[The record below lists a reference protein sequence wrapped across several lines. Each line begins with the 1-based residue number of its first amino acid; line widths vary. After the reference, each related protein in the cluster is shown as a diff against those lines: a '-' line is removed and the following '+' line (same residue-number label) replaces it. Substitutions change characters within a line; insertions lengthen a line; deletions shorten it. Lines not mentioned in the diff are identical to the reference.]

1 MSCGSI
7 SGGHKVPTKLLG
19 GWCWIWRTWGFLFED
34 KTPSFLEDIL
44 VCIYIYYTI
53 AILQKS
59 GQLNFGGK
67 VDVHVVERRAVFQA
81 MLFHVAVGI
90 GILDE

>member
-44 VCIYIYYTI
+44 VCIYIYI
-53 AILQKS
+53 I
-59 GQLNFGGK
+59 QLPFFK
-67 VDVHVVERRAVFQA
+67 KADS
-81 MLFHVAVGI
+81 
-90 GILDE
+90 